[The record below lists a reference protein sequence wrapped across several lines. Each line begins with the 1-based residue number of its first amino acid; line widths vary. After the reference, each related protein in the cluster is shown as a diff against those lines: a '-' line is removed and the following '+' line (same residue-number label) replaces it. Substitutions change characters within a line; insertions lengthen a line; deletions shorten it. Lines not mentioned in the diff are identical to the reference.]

1 MTDEILTPQQE
12 LFCRYYTQNEA
23 LFSNA
28 TLSYAEAYDFK
39 LDELS
44 TERPVTKKDKKG
56 KPIEWGESEYTRNY
70 NLCSSLA
77 SRLRRN
83 VKIQARIT
91 TLLSELMT
99 DEFLDS
105 QLMKVASQDGKL
117 DAKVAAIRE
126 ANAVKNRIVKR
137 TDLTSGGEP
146 VKVIGIEYLTPQ
158 KNDADKTKS
167 EGDKDPVTT
176 HA

>member
-12 LFCRYYTQNEA
+12 LFCKYYTQNEA

-28 TLSYAEAYDFK
+28 TLSYAEAYGFD
-39 LDELS
+39 LDNMSREA
-44 TERPVTKKDKKG
+44 PVIKKDKKG
-56 KPIEWGESEYTRNY
+56 KPVEWGESEYTRNY

-83 VKIQARIT
+83 VKIQDRIT
-91 TLLSELMT
+91 ECLNELFN
-99 DEFLDS
+99 DKFIDS
-105 QLMKVASQDGKL
+105 QLLKVISQDGKL

-126 ANAVKNRIVKR
+126 ANAIKSRIVR
-137 TDLTSGGEP
+137 RSDLTSGGEP
-146 VKVIGIEYLTPQ
+146 VKVIGIEYVTPQ
-158 KNDADKTKS
+158 KNDTNEAKDQ
-167 EGDKDPVTT
+167 GNKDPIAA